1 MFKVMQLGCN
11 WVVDLDQCV
20 RCPTVQYSTVQYSIV
35 TLQQEGVQSEDGQ
48 YRGPK
53 HVVVHS

>member
-20 RCPTVQYSTVQYSIV
+20 WCPT
-35 TLQQEGVQSEDGQ
+35 GVCTG
-48 YRGPK
+48 YTAVCLVFMMRW
-53 HVVVHS
+53 